1 MPKSIMIVDDNEIM
15 RRILR
20 NIFDNNKDWV
30 VCAEA
35 ASGSDAL
42 EKAEKFHP
50 EFVVLDFCMPNMDGI
65 EVAPKLK
72 SICPKASIVML
83 TAFKDVYLEQKA
95 YQAGV
100 SWVLSKTTDDVRKVI
115 DFARILLRPDF
126 PFEPA
131 IAKN

>member
-20 NIFDNNKDWV
+20 NIFESSRDWT

-83 TAFKDVYLEQKA
+83 TAFKDAYLEQKA
-95 YQAGV
+95 YKAGV

-115 DFARILLRPDF
+115 DFARILLRPDL

-131 IAKN
+131 VAKT